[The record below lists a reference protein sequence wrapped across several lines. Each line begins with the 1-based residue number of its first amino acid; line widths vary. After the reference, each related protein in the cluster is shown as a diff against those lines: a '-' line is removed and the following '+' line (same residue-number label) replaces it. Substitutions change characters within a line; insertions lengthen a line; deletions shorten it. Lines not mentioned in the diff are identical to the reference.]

1 MPETLWEPAGF
12 TRAEQSESN
21 FVMLPPII
29 PSYKLRKQ
37 EVTDIGRGGNTGS
50 GGSDERGFSSRNS
63 SDSGR
68 GSGEN
73 NESNSNYEDYGSRI
87 GGHIAGE
94 IIGFFL
100 SVFLDSLMAA
110 CPFWFMHSLSMG
122 MAAEIFLLPFFASF
136 LIPAIRTGDLKSC
149 IFAVVLGIGA
159 ILIPIWLTVKYY
171 TETRKH
177 GKERFKWAKERQ
189 REAEERT
196 EKEAEERRR
205 LKREQ
210 KRLERE
216 QKKNR
221 RKKSGQNT

>member
-1 MPETLWEPAGF
+1 M
-12 TRAEQSESN
+12 
-21 FVMLPPII
+21 
-29 PSYKLRKQ
+29 
-37 EVTDIGRGGNTGS
+37 GRGGNTGSGGFSS
-50 GGSDERGFSSRNS
+50 GGSDERGFSSRHS
-63 SDSGR
+63 SDPGR
-68 GSGEN
+68 GGGSEN
-73 NESNSNYEDYGSRI
+73 NESNCSYENYGGRI

-94 IIGFFL
+94 AIHFFL
-100 SVFLDSLMAA
+100 CIFLDSLMAA

-122 MAAEIFLLPFFASF
+122 MAAEIFLIPFFISF

-149 IFAVVLGIGA
+149 IFAAVLGIGA
-159 ILIPIWLTVKYY
+159 VLIPIWLTVKYY

-177 GKERFKWAKERQ
+177 GKERFKWAKGRQ

>member
-1 MPETLWEPAGF
+1 M
-12 TRAEQSESN
+12 
-21 FVMLPPII
+21 
-29 PSYKLRKQ
+29 
-37 EVTDIGRGGNTGS
+37 GRGGNTGSGGFSS

-100 SVFLDSLMAA
+100 SVLMAG

-122 MAAEIFLLPFFASF
+122 MAAEIFLLPFFALF

-159 ILIPIWLTVKYY
+159 VLIPIWLTVKYY

-177 GKERFKWAKERQ
+177 GRERFKWAKERQ
-189 REAEERT
+189 REAEERA

-210 KRLERE
+210 MRLERE